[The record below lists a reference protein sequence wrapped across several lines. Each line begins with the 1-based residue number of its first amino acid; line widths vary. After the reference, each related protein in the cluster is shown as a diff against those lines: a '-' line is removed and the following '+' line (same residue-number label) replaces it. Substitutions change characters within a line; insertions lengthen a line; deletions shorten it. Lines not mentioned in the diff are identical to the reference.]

1 MSLDPVRFSPSY
13 NPLHRLANNLRSD
26 SVAGFLLI
34 LAAIIALVWINSPL
48 GDVYE
53 DLRSVAFGPEALNLN
68 LSLETWAADGLLAI
82 FFFVVGNELK
92 QEFVHGELRNP
103 RRAMLPIVAAICGMV
118 VPAGVYALVNINSPE
133 TIQGWGIPMATDIAF
148 AVAILAVVGRGL
160 PPALRTFLLTLA
172 IVDDLG
178 AVIVIAIFY
187 TAAISVVPLFGAAVG
202 VALFGYLQR
211 GKGIAAKLNASA
223 LPNWL
228 VYVPL
233 AILVWVLVH
242 ESGVHATIAGVAMG
256 LMMRTNRHGDEME
269 SPSHHIEH
277 VLRPWSA
284 GLALPVFAFF
294 SAGVL
299 FDGVDEVFTDPA
311 GLGII
316 AGLIL
321 GKVVGITGGSWLTTK
336 VTKAELNPDLKWI
349 DIFGMSQLAG
359 IGFTVSL
366 LITELSFADSPE
378 HMAHA
383 KAGVLIA
390 SLIATLTA
398 TLVLSLRG
406 RHYRRLAAADT
417 GRGDESG
424 DESRQ

>member
-13 NPLHRLANNLRSD
+13 NPVSRLANLLRSD
-26 SVAGFLLI
+26 TVAGFLLI
-34 LAAIIALVWINSPL
+34 LAAITALVWINSPL
-48 GDVYE
+48 GEVYE
-53 DLRSVAFGPEALNLN
+53 RLRAVTFGPEPLHLN

-118 VPAGVYALVNINSPE
+118 VPASIYALVNINSPE

-178 AVIVIAIFY
+178 AVIVIAVFY
-187 TAAISVVPLFGAAVG
+187 TASISFLPLFGAAVG

-211 GKGIAAKLNASA
+211 GKGLATRLNASA
-223 LPNWL
+223 VPNWL

-233 AILVWVLVH
+233 AVLVWVLTH

-256 LMMRTNRHGDEME
+256 LMMRTTKQKGEAQ
-269 SPSHHIEH
+269 SPSHGTEH

-284 GLALPVFAFF
+284 GFALPVFAFF
-294 SAGVL
+294 SAGVV
-299 FDGVDEVFTDPA
+299 FDGVDAVFTDPA

-316 AGLIL
+316 AGLVA
-321 GKVVGITGGSWLTTK
+321 GKIVGIAGGSWLTTK
-336 VTKAELNPDLKWI
+336 LTRAELSPDLKWI

-398 TLVLSLRG
+398 TVVLGLRS
-406 RHYRRLAAADT
+406 RHYRRLA
-417 GRGDESG
+417 DEA
-424 DESRQ
+424 SRSHS

>member
-1 MSLDPVRFSPSY
+1 MSLDPIRFSPSY
-13 NPLHRLANNLRSD
+13 NPVSRLANLLRSD
-26 SVAGFLLI
+26 TVAGFLLI
-34 LAAIIALVWINSPL
+34 LAAITALVWINSPL

-53 DLRSVAFGPEALNLN
+53 QLRAITFGPEPLNLN

-118 VPAGVYALVNINSPE
+118 VPASIYALINFNSPE

-178 AVIVIAIFY
+178 AVIVIAVFY
-187 TAAISVVPLFGAAVG
+187 TASISFLTLFGAAVG

-211 GKGIAAKLNASA
+211 GKGLAAKLNASA
-223 LPNWL
+223 VPNWL

-233 AILVWVLVH
+233 AVLVWVLTH

-256 LMMRTNRHGDEME
+256 LMMRTTKQKGETQ
-269 SPSHHIEH
+269 SPSHGTEHI
-277 VLRPWSA
+277 LRPWSA
-284 GLALPVFAFF
+284 GLALPIFAFF
-294 SAGVL
+294 SAGVV
-299 FDGVDEVFTDPA
+299 FEGVSAVFTDPA

-321 GKVVGITGGSWLTTK
+321 GKIVGIAGGSWLTTK
-336 VTKAELNPDLKWI
+336 LTKAELSPDLKWI

-398 TLVLSLRG
+398 TAILSLRA
-406 RHYRRLAAADT
+406 RHYRRLAAEASQP
-417 GRGDESG
+417 RS
-424 DESRQ
+424 